1 MTVVLRTPAIDDP
14 ALDARGVRAALLVAF
29 GQVQKAIGADEDI
42 VVVVPAA
49 DLLGHRGPARAA
61 LVGGLV
67 GIVRAVAFEGARP
80 GWRINAL
87 ALPDEVDL
95 SDDTAVERV
104 PDGLSGQVVTMGTAL
119 IGKVAP

>member
-1 MTVVLRTPAIDDP
+1 MTFVLRTPALDDP
-14 ALDARGVRAALLVAF
+14 DLDPRGVRAALLVAF
-29 GQVQKAIGADEDI
+29 EAVQRAVGADEDI

-80 GWRINAL
+80 RWRINAL
-87 ALPDEVDL
+87 ALPDDADL
-95 SDDTAVERV
+95 DDASVAGRV
-104 PDGLSGQVVTMGTAL
+104 AEGLSGQVVTVGTAL
-119 IGKVAP
+119 VGKVAP